1 MSKIPNVSTVRQ
13 LQREQLR
20 RRLRGWADFPAR
32 RDPRPL
38 VLLSPAVQA
47 GSFPLDGKAKL
58 AFERGL
64 IQAPPGFPDELLH
77 AMRHH
82 RPQAGPPA
90 DPLQVATA
98 TQSVSGFLTDRG
110 KQQLPAWEVHV
121 RGVPEPIWVL
131 DPSVTL
137 RSWWP
142 PEFEDDELRWPG
154 SRAKLAGDQ
163 RTITLRFSGMPC
175 ALRRLPAHRSPG
187 GRKRGCSAAST
198 RRRRV
203 FGASPG
209 VRRDTRG
216 ICNTPAGSRG
226 TDAARRERLART
238 CVPLSNH

>member
-1 MSKIPNVSTVRQ
+1 
-13 LQREQLR
+13 
-20 RRLRGWADFPAR
+20 
-32 RDPRPL
+32 

-64 IQAPPGFPDELLH
+64 IQAPPGFPDELLR

-82 RPQAGPPA
+82 HPQAGPPA

-110 KQQLPAWEVHV
+110 KQQLPAWEVHA

-137 RSWWP
+137 LSWWL
-142 PEFEDDELRWPG
+142 PEFEHDELRWPG

-175 ALRRLPAHRSPG
+175 TYADYPHIEVLADGNAVALLPLPE
-187 GRKRGCSAAST
+187 
-198 RRRRV
+198 
-203 FGASPG
+203 
-209 VRRDTRG
+209 D
-216 ICNTPAGSRG
+216 AGSSGPRRAYAETREVSVTLPQALG
-226 TDAARRERLART
+226 ARMLLDGNGSPVLV
-238 CVPLSNH
+238 CL